1 MGKFEPQSALSGA
14 HSAVD
19 AGGGRPRLL
28 IGLETNVV
36 QQGGFGERLFGNR
49 ISLIHAHPPAQEM
62 EQIVGITPQCGISDA
77 TDSLLIQEAV
87 DPRHF
92 PTGIVRH
99 AKRALGVAQSMR
111 LSYAECHRQASSNR
125 R

>member
-1 MGKFEPQSALSGA
+1 M
-14 HSAVD
+14 
-19 AGGGRPRLL
+19 

-36 QQGGFGERLFGNR
+36 QQGGFGKSFFGDR

-62 EQIVGITPQCGISDA
+62 EQIVGIASQGGISDA

-87 DPRHF
+87 DPKHF
-92 PTGIVRH
+92 LTGVVRH
-99 AKRALGVAQSMR
+99 AIRALGVAQSML
-111 LSYAECHRQASSNR
+111 LSDTESHRQASTNR